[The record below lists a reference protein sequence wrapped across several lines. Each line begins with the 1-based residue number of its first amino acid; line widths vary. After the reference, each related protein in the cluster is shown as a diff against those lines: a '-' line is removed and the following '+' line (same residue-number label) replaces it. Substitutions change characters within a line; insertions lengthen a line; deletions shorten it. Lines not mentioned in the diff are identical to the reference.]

1 MYNWLKIGA
10 LIALGRFLKPRVKGL
25 LVLVVFWFIISFL
38 HDEYESYVE
47 LSGNTDFL
55 VTAALAKI
63 ALYLVGFAI
72 YVLVVERKI
81 LKRTATQIQAQQ
93 IQERP
98 SGEDDGFDFLREKKK
113 LSTQADKLLDK

>member
-25 LVLVVFWFIISFL
+25 LVLVVFWIIISFL

-47 LSGNTDFL
+47 LSGNTDYL

-63 ALYLVGFAI
+63 ALYLIGFAL
-72 YVLVVERKI
+72 YVLVIERKI
-81 LKRTATQIQAQQ
+81 LKRTASQIQAQQ

-98 SGEDDGFDFLREKKK
+98 PGEDDGFDFLREKKK
-113 LSTQADKLLDK
+113 LSNQADKLLEK

>member
-10 LIALGRFLKPRVKGL
+10 LIALGRFLKPRLKGL
-25 LVLVVFWFIISFL
+25 LVLVVFWVIISFL

-47 LSGNTDFL
+47 LSGNTDYL

-63 ALYLVGFAI
+63 ALYLIGFAL
-72 YVLVVERKI
+72 YVLVIERKI
-81 LKRTATQIQAQQ
+81 LKRTASQIQAQQ

-98 SGEDDGFDFLREKKK
+98 PGEDDGFDFLREKKK
-113 LSTQADKLLDK
+113 LSNQADKLLEK

>member
-25 LVLVVFWFIISFL
+25 IALVVFWLIISFL
-38 HDEYESYVE
+38 HDEYENYVE
-47 LSGNTDFL
+47 LSGNTDYL
-55 VTAALAKI
+55 VTAALTKI
-63 ALYLVGFAI
+63 ALYLIGFAL
-72 YVLVVERKI
+72 YVLIVERKI

-98 SGEDDGFDFLREKKK
+98 SGEDDGFDFLREKHK
-113 LSTQADKLLDK
+113 LQNQADKLLDK

>member
-10 LIALGRFLKPRVKGL
+10 FIALGRFLKPRLKGL
-25 LVLVVFWFIISFL
+25 LVLVVFWVIISFL

-47 LSGNTDFL
+47 LSGNTDYL

-63 ALYLVGFAI
+63 ALYLIGFAL
-72 YVLVVERKI
+72 YVLIVERKI

-98 SGEDDGFDFLREKKK
+98 PGEDDGFDFLREKKK
-113 LSTQADKLLDK
+113 LSNQADKLLEK

>member
-25 LVLVVFWFIISFL
+25 LVLVVFWIIISFL

-47 LSGNTDFL
+47 LSGNTDYL

-63 ALYLVGFAI
+63 ALYLIGFAL
-72 YVLVVERKI
+72 YVLIVERKI

-98 SGEDDGFDFLREKKK
+98 PGEDDGFDFLREKKK
-113 LSTQADKLLDK
+113 LSNQADKLLEK